1 MLKFPKTIHCN
12 RDFLPD
18 ILFNRIPEKNVFWS
32 ATQDNLVL
40 TIDGDFML
48 NDLKGEEIWKADL
61 NGCRVAYEA
70 MLDT

>member
-1 MLKFPKTIHCN
+1 M
-12 RDFLPD
+12 PD
-18 ILFNRIPEKNVFWS
+18 ILFNRIPEKTVFWS